1 MEKSFSRFIK
11 EKFKEYDNYDLYNY
25 IAWDFSDDVESFD
38 LNENEESLV
47 NYLLDSVYDLDL
59 EYYDNKNKLGNNEA
73 FSILIEKIEKMKN
86 KVIETLN

>member
-11 EKFKEYDNYDLYNY
+11 EKFKEYDNYGLYNY